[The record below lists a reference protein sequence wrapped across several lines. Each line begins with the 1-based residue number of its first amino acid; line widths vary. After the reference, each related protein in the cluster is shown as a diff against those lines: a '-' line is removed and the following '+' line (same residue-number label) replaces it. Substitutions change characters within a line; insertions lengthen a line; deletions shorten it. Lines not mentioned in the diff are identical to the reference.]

1 MNRYVFNRECG
12 CRRCRCKGL
21 MGPAIM
27 ITVGVLFLLDNLG
40 VHGADFGHTWPVILL
55 VIGMV
60 KILQSADTR
69 GEHIGPMPGARPPDA
84 VIPPAAGNTVSPPP
98 PTNEVTHG

>member
-1 MNRYVFNRECG
+1 
-12 CRRCRCKGL
+12 
-21 MGPAIM
+21 
-27 ITVGVLFLLDNLG
+27 
-40 VHGADFGHTWPVILL
+40 VILL

>member
-1 MNRYVFNRECG
+1 
-12 CRRCRCKGL
+12 

-55 VIGMV
+55 VIGVV
-60 KILQSADTR
+60 KILQTSSTD
-69 GEHIGPMPGARPPDA
+69 GEHVSPAPAPRSPDA
-84 VIPPAAGNTVSPPP
+84 VIPPSESANSVSSPPP
-98 PTNEVTHG
+98 PVNGVTHG